1 MRPKPIIASLLALLL
16 SGCSVIGYMSPK
28 FWYPPNRRDSI
39 DLLTESFAA
48 NLRWGRYDVA
58 AAHIAPDQRIAFLKL
73 VRDPQAPVRFTD
85 YEVLSVELGPGMSEA
100 RALVHFKLHRLPSM
114 TETAFVDE
122 QVWRYYPKRMR
133 WFLEPELAAY
143 RDAGKPLARR

>member
-1 MRPKPIIASLLALLL
+1 MRQKPLIAVLLALLF
-16 SGCSVIGYMSPK
+16 SGCSVLGYASPK
-28 FWYPPNRRDSI
+28 FWYPPNKRDSM

-58 AAHIAPDQRIAFLKL
+58 AAHIVPGKRIEFLKL
-73 VRDPQAPVRFTD
+73 VRDPRAPVRFTD
-85 YEVLSVELGPGMSEA
+85 YEVLSVELGPGMGEA

-114 TETAFVDE
+114 TETAFADE
-122 QVWRYYPKRMR
+122 QVWRYHASQFR